1 MRLLINATFALTLSS
16 ANVASAQPSRLAC
29 DSFAQIAV
37 TVVQIRQ
44 QEPKANRVFE
54 YADANLRDEYPPH
67 VFELVKKMI
76 GDAFARQP
84 VSPTALDN
92 EARTFAREQRS
103 ECNRLYAQLGD

>member
-29 DSFAQIAV
+29 DSFAQLAV

-76 GDAFARQP
+76 GDAFARQS
-84 VSPTALDN
+84 VQRRWTMRRVLLRENN
-92 EARTFAREQRS
+92 EASVIGFMRNSGTS
-103 ECNRLYAQLGD
+103 

>member
-1 MRLLINATFALTLSS
+1 MRLLTNAIFALTLSS

-29 DSFAQIAV
+29 DSFAQLAV

-44 QEPKANRVFE
+44 QEPEANRVLE
-54 YADANLRDEYPPH
+54 YADATLRDEYPPH
-67 VFELVKKMI
+67 VFKLVKKMI

-92 EARTFAREQRS
+92 EARTFARAQRR
-103 ECNRLYAQLGD
+103 ECNRLYAQLGG

>member
-1 MRLLINATFALTLSS
+1 MRSLINAALALILST
-16 ANVASAQPSRLAC
+16 ANFASAQPSRLAC
-29 DSFAQIAV
+29 DSFAQLAV

-44 QEPKANRVFE
+44 QERKANRVFD

-84 VSPTALDN
+84 VSPKALDN
-92 EARTFAREQRS
+92 EARAFARKQRA
-103 ECNRLYAQLGD
+103 ECNRLYAQLEG